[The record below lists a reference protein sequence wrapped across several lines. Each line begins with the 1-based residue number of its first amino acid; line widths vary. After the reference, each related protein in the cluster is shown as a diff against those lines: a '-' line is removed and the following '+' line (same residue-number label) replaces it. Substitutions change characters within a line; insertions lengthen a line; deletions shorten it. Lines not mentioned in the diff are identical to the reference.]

1 MTNNFLNFHL
11 KIYGKVQG
19 VGFRAWTKKTAE
31 DLFLTGWVKN
41 CEDESVE
48 CEVSGKRENIDFFGK
63 PALTTTLPAQLAL
76 KYKLSVV
83 PVFIERLDD
92 NNFC

>member
-1 MTNNFLNFHL
+1 MTNNLFNFHL

-48 CEVSGKRENIDFFGK
+48 CEVSGKRENIDLFFNACNKG
-63 PALTTTLPAQLAL
+63 PLLADV
-76 KYKLSVV
+76 KNIQKK
-83 PVFIERLDD
+83 EK
-92 NNFC
+92 NFKKFKNFSIYY

>member
-1 MTNNFLNFHL
+1 MTNNLLNFHL

-41 CEDESVE
+41 CEDE
-48 CEVSGKRENIDFFGK
+48 
-63 PALTTTLPAQLAL
+63 
-76 KYKLSVV
+76 LSL
-83 PVFIERLDD
+83 IHI
-92 NNFC
+92 